1 MSKTTSFF
9 GYLRRN
15 KQLAVGLLLL
25 LFLFLFASV
34 GRLFI
39 ETKEAYPLGAPIAKS
54 PSLEYPLGT
63 DTQGRNLIAVA
74 IVGTYLTAKVGL
86 IAGAIGLLIGTVVG
100 FVSGYY
106 GGMLD
111 RGAKLVVD
119 TLLAIPGLLIL
130 VVVASALKTG
140 LTLEGMALIVA
151 ALAWMWPARSIR
163 SQVLTLRERP
173 FVRVAKLSGMSD
185 LEIIFKELLPNLLPF
200 LGAALVVA
208 VTAAVL
214 ASLGLEVLG
223 LGPMREPTMG
233 VTLYWLLYY
242 GALIRGMWWWLAT
255 PVSIMVLLFVGL
267 FLVSSGLDELAN
279 PRLRRKV

>member
-1 MSKTTSFF
+1 MTRASGLL

-15 KQLAVGLLLL
+15 KQLLVGLLLL
-25 LFLFLFASV
+25 LFLFLLATV
-34 GRLFI
+34 GRIFVDP
-39 ETKEAYPLGAPIAKS
+39 EHAYPLSAPVAKP

-63 DTQGRNLIAVA
+63 DTQGRNLLAVA
-74 IVGTYLTAKVGL
+74 IVGTYLTAKVGV
-86 IAGAIGLLIGTVVG
+86 IAGVIGLTIGTIVG
-100 FVSGYY
+100 FVAGYY
-106 GGMLD
+106 GGMPD
-111 RGAKLVVD
+111 RVSKIVVD

-140 LTLEGMALIVA
+140 LSIEGMALIVA

-163 SQVLTLRERP
+163 SQVLTMRERP

-185 LEIIFKELLPNLLPF
+185 AEIIFGELLPNLLPF

-223 LGPMREPTMG
+223 LGPMREPTLG

-255 PVSIMVLLFVGL
+255 PVSIMILLFVGL

-279 PRLRRKV
+279 PRLRKRV

>member
-1 MSKTTSFF
+1 MTRISGFF

-15 KQLAVGLLLL
+15 KQLAVGILLL
-25 LFLFLFASV
+25 LFLFLFATV
-34 GRLFI
+34 GRLFVDP
-39 ETKEAYPLGAPIAKS
+39 EEAYPLGGPIAKP

-74 IVGTYLTAKVGL
+74 IVGTYLTAKVGI

-106 GGMLD
+106 GGVLD
-111 RGAKLVVD
+111 RSTKLVVD

-173 FVRVAKLSGMSD
+173 FVRVAKLSGMND

-279 PRLRRKV
+279 PRLRRRV